1 MIKLRIGFY
10 LILVFQMYLGTMVMK
25 ISDTV
30 DKQRSSGAK
39 IAGFGFFNLKPDRYA
54 VLHQNNSYLEPNGI
68 SGTPPLSRRVES

>member
-30 DKQRSSGAK
+30 DKQRSS
-39 IAGFGFFNLKPDRYA
+39 
-54 VLHQNNSYLEPNGI
+54 YLEPNGI
-68 SGTPPLSRRVES
+68 SGTPPLSGRVES